1 MYGRVLFVFSLC
13 LIFLISATACSKKK
27 AADTP
32 ATDAEVTSTAPEPEP
47 EPEVEEAVME
57 TEPVE
62 EIDMKIP
69 VLEDV
74 FFAYDSAKLSSDA
87 KNMLQKNAKQLKD
100 ASQVDITVE
109 GHCDERGT
117 IAYNLA
123 LGEKRAK
130 AAKDY
135 IVSLGVPAN
144 RVKVLSYG
152 KERPFDAG
160 HNESAWKKN
169 RRAHF
174 VVSQN

>member
-123 LGEKRAK
+123 LGERRAK